1 MKNFFFYA
9 AMLLLAASCN
19 GSLLDVPDLQ
29 GQADDPSLRHEM
41 IVLGSQLEDPYSVDN
56 MNAAL
61 ASLYSTKADRVVVEP
76 SHLYL
81 RFLPACEAEL
91 ELLESCGLELLDHP
105 VDYEI
110 VREGDYY
117 HDPDVPEGE
126 ITWQYAVVEKGHAF
140 PDGIRYEI
148 LDECYIPSDEDIAT
162 RAGGVDW
169 AEVERE
175 AYRLTGNA
183 GMLAPETRARESGTP
198 QGRITIVD
206 DKLGAEDGVK
216 GVKVSCNSFVKFAH
230 AYTDDEGYYKVDK
243 NFNSRP
249 RYRIVFKNK
258 TGFAIG
264 FNLLLQPAS
273 ASTLGKN
280 SPKGVNLSVSSSSD
294 RKLFTRC
301 VVNNAAYEYYRSCG
315 SDDGDISTPP
325 SNLRIWL
332 FQNLELSSAPM
343 LRQGAVVDD
352 SVISDFLGEYT
363 FLLKIFLPDLT
374 IGLRGAGDYAEVYSR
389 TVHELAHASHFMQV
403 GKTYWNKYIKAMMSA
418 FVNSGFTTYGNGTE
432 ENAGF
437 CEIGE
442 MWAYYMQSKLYRERY
457 GLPDVAFGT
466 SYWFY
471 PQIMLYLDDRGLNRY
486 KIFSSL
492 TSDIDSREMLK
503 KKLQYMYPEFKSAIV
518 QAFGRYN

>member
-1 MKNFFFYA
+1 MDRLFGFIV
-9 AMLLLAASCN
+9 LAVAVMSCSKGGFDSSS
-19 GSLLDVPDLQ
+19 GSPDD
-29 GQADDPSLRHEM
+29 GQVSHGM
-41 IVLGSQLEDPYSVDN
+41 IVLGERLENPYTTENISAAIASVYP
-56 MNAAL
+56 ARG
-61 ASLYSTKADRVVVEP
+61 RVEVKP
-76 SHLYL
+76 THLYV
-81 RFLPACEAEL
+81 RFLPVDQNDFDL
-91 ELLESCGLELLDHP
+91 ISDLDLS
-105 VDYEI
+105 DYPLDYAI
-110 VREGDYY
+110 VKDGDYY
-117 HDPDVPEGE
+117 HDPQIDDEKV
-126 ITWQYAVVEKGHAF
+126 TWQYAVVPHDYVF
-140 PDGIRYEI
+140 PDIYYEVI
-148 LDECYIPSDEDIAT
+148 DECFITENDAPERSADGI
-162 RAGGVDW
+162 DW
-169 AEVERE
+169 EAVERE

-183 GMLAPETRARESGTP
+183 DMLVAAGARGKKVQPS
-198 QGRITIVD
+198 GRITIVD

-280 SPKGVNLSVSSSSD
+280 SPKGVNISVSSSSD